1 MTWPTS
7 AASDPAQWEADVV
20 LADGGIA
27 QLRPINSDD
36 REAMI
41 AFYSRVSEQSKYLR
55 FFATHPNLT
64 DAELD
69 EYTNPDN
76 HDRVAILL
84 AVDEEIVAFAH
95 YEVLE
100 QFLPQ
105 RVANVAF
112 LVQDDQ
118 QGRGVGNILL
128 EHLAQIGRECG
139 VERFT
144 AEMLTQNRRMVQV
157 FTRAGYSVRPELSDG
172 CILVD
177 FPLAATEKS
186 REVMEQR
193 EHKAESNAIRGLL
206 TPRRVA
212 VVGQVEQM
220 SPIISSIAQAGYC
233 GELLVVTTADS
244 SAESHGRGLRQISG
258 DIDLVVVRAGTEALE
273 QLIVEASQKNA
284 RGILVLAG
292 TSPAPLGQE
301 DARQLVSWARTHGL
315 RALGPT
321 ALGLVNTDPAVCL
334 NASPAKRP
342 RAGVVGLFTQ
352 TAGVAT
358 IVLSRAQELGIG
370 LSSFIATG
378 AFADVTGN
386 DVMQYWT
393 DDERTRVC
401 LLSLDSVGNP
411 RKFFRVLRRLSL
423 TKPVVVF
430 TPSRALNS
438 ARSDELDLPSAPAAA
453 LDQVINQTGAIVVS
467 RRDTMYDI
475 AQLVARQPV
484 ARGRRVRVISNSA
497 GLAHQ
502 MAQAALRFGLEPG
515 EPVVVHERPA
525 GEQLVDQTAAAL
537 AQDDVDA
544 VVTTVV
550 EVVEPLLEQVHQGLS
565 RLAAQTTTV
574 PVVGV
579 FVGFREA
586 PADRDG
592 DDGQGRL
599 PTFTHYADALQAL
612 SLVVENEDH
621 RERQRSAGEQ
631 EALPAGDAGRARA
644 IIDEVLADSPEGR
657 WATDAECAAIL
668 DAYGLTLVP
677 WRAVESVDQAVEA
690 ASDLGWDVVLKA
702 TASLVRGRPEL
713 ATQFFHIDDEQ
724 AMQRAWE
731 DLGRTAR
738 DLGLTDDLDPRSLK
752 PVVQTTMATGTSLTV
767 RGLEDAVLGPMVC
780 IGVAGAPSDLLGDL
794 AWGVPPL
801 HHAEA
806 RALLDQLQAAPLL
819 HGYRGSRPVDLAAV
833 QDVLVRLAQLK
844 DDQAAVAEIDLQPV
858 IASPSGTAI
867 VGGRMRI
874 VPMPVERDPLARRA
888 T

>member
-1 MTWPTS
+1 MIRPNS
-7 AASDPAQWEADVV
+7 PAGGPAQWEADVV

-27 QLRPINSDD
+27 QLRPITASDRD
-36 REAMI
+36 AMV
-41 AFYSRVSEQSKYLR
+41 AFYARVSDQSKYLR
-55 FFATHPNLT
+55 FFATHPTLT
-64 DAELD
+64 DQELD

-76 HDRVAILL
+76 HDRVALLL
-84 AVDEEIVAFAH
+84 AVDEQIVAFAH
-95 YEVLE
+95 YEVLPDL
-100 QFLPQ
+100 LPA

-128 EHLAQIGRECG
+128 EHLAEVGRECG

-177 FPLAATEKS
+177 FPLAATQKS

-212 VVGQVEQM
+212 VVGEVSQM
-220 SPIISSIAQAGYC
+220 SPIIASIAAAGYR

-244 SAESHGRGLRQISG
+244 SAESHGRSLRQISG
-258 DIDLVVVRAGTEALE
+258 NVDLVVVRSGTGDLE
-273 QLIVEASQKNA
+273 RLIVEASQKNA

-292 TSPAPLGQE
+292 TSPSPLGQQE
-301 DARQLVSWARTHGL
+301 AAQLVAWARTHGL

-321 ALGLVNTDPAVCL
+321 ALGLVNTDPEVRL
-334 NASPAKRP
+334 NASPARP
-342 RAGVVGLFTQ
+342 PRRGVVGLFTQ

-393 DDERTRVC
+393 DDEATRVC
-401 LLSLDSVGNP
+401 LFSLDSIGNP
-411 RKFFRVLRRLSL
+411 RKFFRVLRRLAL

-438 ARSDELDLPSAPAAA
+438 ARHDELDLPTAPAAA
-453 LDQVINQTGAIVVS
+453 LDQVIGQSGAIVVS

-475 AQLVARQPV
+475 AQLIARQPMPQ
-484 ARGRRVRVISNSA
+484 GRRVRVISNSA
-497 GLAHQ
+497 GLTHQ

-515 EPVVVHERPA
+515 EGVVVHAQPA
-525 GEQLVDQTAAAL
+525 ADELVSAATAAA
-537 AQDDVDA
+537 DSGDVDA
-544 VVTTVV
+544 VVCAVV
-550 EVVEPLLEQVHQGLS
+550 EVVDPLLEQVHAG
-565 RLAAQTTTV
+565 LAAIAGRTTTV

-579 FVGFREA
+579 FVGFRDA
-586 PADRDG
+586 PTDVTGEDG
-592 DDGQGRL
+592 MGRL
-599 PTFTHYADALQAL
+599 PSFTHYADALQAL
-612 SLVVENEDH
+612 ALVAENREH
-621 RERQRSAGEQ
+621 RLRHAPDP
-631 EALPAGDAGRARA
+631 EADPLPSGDAEAARA
-644 IIDEVLADSPEGR
+644 IIDELLADSPEGR
-657 WATDAECAAIL
+657 WATDDECARIL
-668 DAYGLTLVP
+668 EAYGIRLVP
-677 WRAVESVDQAVEA
+677 WRAVTTVDEAV
-690 ASDLGWDVVLKA
+690 ASGEELGWDVVLKA

-713 ATQFFHIDDEQ
+713 ATSFFHLADAEEVR
-724 AMQRAWE
+724 RAWE
-731 DLGRTAR
+731 ALGRTAR
-738 DLGLTDDLDPRSLK
+738 DLGLAEDADPTALA
-752 PVVQTTMATGTSLTV
+752 PVVQTTMHPGTPLTM
-767 RGLEDAVLGPMVC
+767 RGIEDAVLGPMIC
-780 IGVAGAPSDLLGDL
+780 TGVAGPPADLLGDL

-801 HHAEA
+801 DHDDA
-806 RALLDQLQAAPLL
+806 RSMLDQLRAASLL
-819 HGYRGSRPVDLAAV
+819 YDYRGSRPVDMAAI
-833 QDVLVRLAQLK
+833 QDVLVRLARLK
-844 DDQAAVAEIDLQPV
+844 DDQAAVAEVELSPA

-867 VGGRMRI
+867 VGGRIRI

>member
-1 MTWPTS
+1 MNWPSS

-27 QLRPINSDD
+27 QLRPITPED
-36 REAMI
+36 RDAMV

-55 FFATHPNLT
+55 FFAAHPTLSEQ
-64 DAELD
+64 ELE

-76 HDRVAILL
+76 RDRVAILL

-95 YEVLE
+95 YEVIE

-177 FPLAATEKS
+177 FPLEATEKS

-206 TPRRVA
+206 TPRRMA
-212 VVGQVEQM
+212 VVGEVSQV
-220 SPIISSIAQAGYC
+220 SPIISSIADVGYR

-244 SAESHGRGLRQISG
+244 STESHERSLRQISG
-258 DIDLVVVRAGTEALE
+258 DIDLVVVRAGVDGLE
-273 QLIVEASQKNA
+273 ELIVEASEKNA

-292 TSPAPLGQE
+292 TSPAPIGQE

-321 ALGLVNTDPAVCL
+321 ALGLVNTDPEVCL
-334 NASPAKRP
+334 NASPARRP
-342 RAGVVGLFTQ
+342 RRGVVGLFTQ

-358 IVLSRAQELGIG
+358 IVLARAQELGIG

-411 RKFFRVLRRLSL
+411 RKFFRVMRRLAL

-438 ARSDELDLPSAPAAA
+438 ARNDQLDLPSAPAKA

-475 AQLVARQPV
+475 AQLIARQPIP
-484 ARGRRVRVISNSA
+484 RGRRVRVIANSG

-502 MAQAALRFGLEPG
+502 MAQAAIRFGLEPG
-515 EPVVVHERPA
+515 DPVVVHDQPA
-525 GEQLVDQTAAAL
+525 AEQLIARTAEAAASGE
-537 AQDDVDA
+537 VDA
-544 VVTTVV
+544 VVSAVV
-550 EVVEPLLEQVHQGLS
+550 EVADPLLDEVHRGLTEIAS
-565 RLAAQTTTV
+565 TSPV

-579 FVGFREA
+579 FVGFRDA
-586 PADRDG
+586 PMRTDG
-592 DDGQGRL
+592 DDGMGQL

-612 SLVVENEDH
+612 ALVVENENH

-631 EALPAGDAGRARA
+631 DALPSGDTRRARA
-644 IIDEVLADSPEGR
+644 IIEEILADAPEGR
-657 WATDAECAAIL
+657 WATDAECAEIL

-677 WRAVESVDQAVEA
+677 WRPVTSLEQAVA
-690 ASDLGWDVVLKA
+690 AAEELGWDVVLKA

-713 ATQFFHIDDEQ
+713 ATNFFHIEDAEG
-724 AMQRAWE
+724 MERAWE
-731 DLGRTAR
+731 SLGRTAQ
-738 DLGLTDDLDPRSLK
+738 DLGLTDGLDPLELK

-767 RGLEDAVLGPMVC
+767 RGLEDAVLGPMISV
-780 IGVAGAPSDLLGDL
+780 GVAGPPSDLLGDI

-801 HHAEA
+801 HPRDA
-806 RALLDQLQAAPLL
+806 RALLDDLQAAPLL
-819 HGYRGSRPVDLAAV
+819 HGYRGSRPVDMDAIS
-833 QDVLVRLAQLK
+833 DVLVRLALLK
-844 DDQAAVAEIDLQPV
+844 DDQAALAEIELQPV
-858 IASPSGTAI
+858 IASPGGTAI